1 MSGNLHPKRPDL
13 TKKLR
18 DVSHQPGVYL
28 MRDRLGRV
36 IYVGKARDL
45 RRRLAHYF
53 APSRRTLADLK
64 TRSLIHS
71 MWDFDWHEVR
81 NEAESLLLEGKLIKE
96 FRPRYNVSFRDD
108 KRFLLLKI
116 HREDPFPRFQLCRVR
131 REDGAHYFGPFA
143 HSGALRATLTWLNRS
158 LGLRSCRPLL
168 PGEVDYRHC
177 SDDIIRNCSA
187 PCMAR
192 ISREDYLAR
201 VDEACRIL
209 EGRASE
215 RLRSLEEEMTQ
226 AAAALRFERAAEL
239 RDALDNL
246 RKTVAPSR
254 RFTGKRGVPQPSA
267 GLALAAVQDLQ
278 AALQLEEPP
287 LVMECFDISN
297 ISTTHCVASMVCFR
311 NGLPDTSGYRRYRI
325 QTVSGQDDFAGM
337 AEVVRRRFSRVLR
350 EMPGGADRVAEA
362 GSPALPSLIIVD
374 GGKGQLSSALTELR
388 NLGLADL
395 PVIGLAKEREEIFR
409 PGVPAPLVL
418 PRDRE
423 ALKLL
428 QRIRDEAHRFANSF
442 HQLLMKRRVAESLL
456 DECPGISNRRKQAL
470 LKAFGSVTRLR
481 QASPEAIAALPGFHL
496 TLAREI
502 LRFLESRAP

>member
-13 TKKLR
+13 TKKLS
-18 DVSHQPGVYL
+18 DVPHLPGVYL
-28 MRDRLGRV
+28 MRDRFGRV

-45 RRRLAHYF
+45 RRRVANYF

-64 TRSLIHS
+64 TRALIHS

-116 HREDPFPRFQLCRVR
+116 HTEDPFPRFQLCRVR
-131 REDGAHYFGPFA
+131 RDDGARYFGPFA
-143 HSGALRATLTWLNRS
+143 HSGALRATLSWLNRS
-158 LGLRSCRPLL
+158 LGLRSCRPLQ
-168 PGEVDYRHC
+168 PGETDYRHC

-187 PCMAR
+187 PCMGR
-192 ISREDYLAR
+192 ISRQDYLAR

-209 EGRASE
+209 EGRA
-215 RLRSLEEEMTQ
+215 RDRFRGLEKEMAQ
-226 AAAALRFERAAEL
+226 AAAELRFERAAEL

-267 GLALAAVQDLQ
+267 AIALAAVQDLQ
-278 AALQLEEPP
+278 SALQLEDPP
-287 LVMECFDISN
+287 LIMECFDISN
-297 ISTTHCVASMVCFR
+297 ISNTHCVASMVSFR
-311 NGLPDTSGYRRYRI
+311 NGLPDTANYRRFRI
-325 QTVSGQDDFAGM
+325 QSVAGQDDFAGM
-337 AEVVRRRFSRVLR
+337 AEVVRRRYSRVLR
-350 EMPGGADRVAEA
+350 EALETAERVREGASPDFPG
-362 GSPALPSLIIVD
+362 LIIVD
-374 GGKGQLSSALTELR
+374 GGKGQLSSALTELKS
-388 NLGLADL
+388 LGLTDL

-409 PGVPAPLVL
+409 PGTPTPLLL

-428 QRIRDEAHRFANSF
+428 QRIRDEAHRFANGY

-456 DECPGISNRRKQAL
+456 DECPGVSIRRKQAL
-470 LKAFGSVTRLR
+470 LKTFGSVTRLR

-496 TLAREI
+496 TLARDI